1 VSKPDT
7 TVSVTKCT
15 PRVYHEGKSAAFRVV
30 YGATRRLS
38 AGAVLLRHCLYPPTP
53 QSLFPSL
60 IPRETKLLL
69 LHLSQLAQLF
79 QYSRTL
85 ALYAPSFLL
94 AWSVSVL
101 TDSVGSIN
109 IQIMDQF
116 SIPMYLINF
125 NYGWPTP
132 FPASN
137 SQYRPSGPEDLG
149 TSVKSPT
156 HNPAGNY
163 YVQSTG
169 FEQLHLPVLS

>member
-1 VSKPDT
+1 MIHVFAIRPEFSEDPNLPPLFGSHKRSID
-7 TVSVTKCT
+7 
-15 PRVYHEGKSAAFRVV
+15 
-30 YGATRRLS
+30 GATVRSCPKSRACPNRTRQS
-38 AGAVLLRHCLYPPTP
+38 ASPNAPHVYTTR
-53 QSLFPSL
+53 SLFPSL

-85 ALYAPSFLL
+85 AL
-94 AWSVSVL
+94 
-101 TDSVGSIN
+101 IN

-149 TSVKSPT
+149 TSMKSPT

>member
-30 YGATRRLS
+30 YRATRRLS

-85 ALYAPSFLL
+85 AL
-94 AWSVSVL
+94 
-101 TDSVGSIN
+101 IN

-149 TSVKSPT
+149 TSMKSPT